1 MRPGVSPALERK
13 RRSRAKSRAQASG
26 PSRQPPRQKE
36 AVSPAERKRRSRA
49 RDGVKTREAEARKR
63 SRAREGVKTREA
75 EARKRRNCQTNEKKE
90 EVKATERER
99 KRRSRARPAVKAGE
113 AAARKRSRKLLPV
126 SLKETAKL
134 KRRNDYAKSKE
145 DHNAKRKKRSEKRT
159 PERVETENAAA
170 RESMRGLRRARRGI
184 ALERAGRFNTS
195 MLWEVPGNDY
205 TLGEFVNFPESAVL
219 LWHANTGCWWE
230 REPKM
235 CIAWLHLY
243 NKLDHARK
251 VEVSADAVNATERK
265 MRGLVALCRESVE
278 DKVSLLR
285 VVREHIK
292 ESDREN
298 NKKWQQDERINDPRA
313 AELEWLVTN
322 GLQCGRDCKELREK
336 RKPTPLVDS
345 WARSLIGLK
354 LKVEGGWWEHC
365 QTCDK
370 ETEYDSEI
378 VDVDYQVRE
387 AEVEEGEND
396 KRYFVVFCEHENR
409 RFPMEYKCVKQYARG
424 VKQEGDKR
432 YELPDKANLRVI
444 DEEFEKLCTDTL
456 EALEKNRDGD
466 NSCECREFVEE
477 RIRQLLKSQF
487 VKPGKQRELGQKF
500 LKAQGR
506 GTVSWGEAKVHS
518 DTDLTS
524 IDAPLLTCASC
535 GFRRLHSS
543 LPSGGDDGCFKVE
556 NKDVKLLHWA
566 ELDDAQRSE
575 HRERMAKP
583 PLSLPVNDKGGQ
595 DDFKDFETWRA
606 YSRWPDKKPHEL
618 TNDATYPDWMFY
630 KNSNG
635 ETDRSN
641 PKYFHLHPELVE
653 EFAGDDGRRDFRA
666 RLCRSCYKFSP
677 DGKGKAPVRSV
688 ASGVDFGSPNR
699 VGLVRLTPRERQV
712 ISPVRHYHCDV
723 IIESNTGRQRELSHS
738 ALKGHSVLFD
748 HDCPRVVKKLLS
760 EEYINDSIEI
770 HFVGPDGEYDHLAK
784 KALGS
789 AHVSARPFAVYQWLS
804 VLREVNV
811 MYSDVDALPKFDV
824 STRRMSPSFEEATE
838 LIDKCNK
845 SLVDNATKIATDEK
859 TVKETSVARDDIRG
873 VRVTSGRSEEEP
885 DASNDDL
892 VSLLNRVADQRHTY
906 ALPNDI

>member
-1 MRPGVSPALERK
+1 MPLSE
-13 RRSRAKSRAQASG
+13 
-26 PSRQPPRQKE
+26 
-36 AVSPAERKRRSRA
+36 
-49 RDGVKTREAEARKR
+49 
-63 SRAREGVKTREA
+63 
-75 EARKRRNCQTNEKKE
+75 KE
-90 EVKATERER
+90 EQNKH
-99 KRRSRARPAVKAGE
+99 KRD
-113 AAARKRSRKLLPV
+113 
-126 SLKETAKL
+126 
-134 KRRNDYAKSKE
+134 RR
-145 DHNAKRKKRSEKRT
+145 EKRT
-159 PERVETENAAA
+159 PEEVENDKAEQRA
-170 RESMRGLRRARRGI
+170 RMTGLRRARREI

-205 TLGEFVNFPESAVL
+205 TLGEFVNFPESAAL

-298 NKKWQQDERINDPRA
+298 IKKWQQDERINDPRA

-354 LKVEGGWWEHC
+354 LKVEGGWWVHC

-370 ETEYDSEI
+370 AKIYDCEI

-396 KRYFVVFCEHENR
+396 KRYFVMFCEHENR
-409 RFPMEYKCVKQYARG
+409 RFPMEYKHVKQYARG

-432 YELPDKANLRVI
+432 YELPKEAHLRVI

-477 RIRQLLKSQF
+477 RMRQLLKSQF

-506 GTVSWGEAKVHS
+506 GTVSWGEAKVYS

-606 YSRWPDKKPHEL
+606 YSRWPNKKPHDL

-653 EFAGDDGRRDFRA
+653 EVAGDDGRRDYRA
-666 RLCRSCYKFSP
+666 RLCPRCFEFKPSANS
-677 DGKGKAPVRSV
+677 KAPMRSV

-824 STRRMSPSFEEATE
+824 TTRQMSPSFEEATE

-845 SLVDNATKIATDEK
+845 ALVDNATKIATDEK
-859 TVKETSVARDDIRG
+859 TAKEKSVARDDIRG

-885 DASNDDL
+885 VASNDDL
-892 VSLLNRVADQRHTY
+892 VSLLNRVADRRHTPFLMTSAAIVLSGQY
-906 ALPNDI
+906 NRVVPARTVVKTFQCTVVI

>member
-49 RDGVKTREAEARKR
+49 REGVKAREAEARKR
-63 SRAREGVKTREA
+63 SRNQQTDEKKKEVKAQEREQKRRSRAGPGVKAGEA
-75 EARKRRNCQTNEKKE
+75 EARKRSRECMPLSEKE
-90 EVKATERER
+90 EQNKH
-99 KRRSRARPAVKAGE
+99 KRD
-113 AAARKRSRKLLPV
+113 
-126 SLKETAKL
+126 
-134 KRRNDYAKSKE
+134 RR
-145 DHNAKRKKRSEKRT
+145 EKRT
-159 PERVETENAAA
+159 PEEVENDKAEDRA
-170 RESMRGLRRARRGI
+170 RHRGLRRARREI

-205 TLGEFVNFPESAVL
+205 TLGEFVNFPESAAL

-298 NKKWQQDERINDPRA
+298 IKKWQQDERINDPRA

-354 LKVEGGWWEHC
+354 LKVEGGWWVHC

-370 ETEYDSEI
+370 AKIYDCEI

-396 KRYFVVFCEHENR
+396 KRYFVMFCEHENR
-409 RFPMEYKCVKQYARG
+409 RFPMEYKDVKQYARG
-424 VKQEGDKR
+424 VEQEGDKR
-432 YELPDKANLRVI
+432 YELPKEAHLRVI
-444 DEEFEKLCTDTL
+444 DEEFEKLCKDTL

-518 DTDLTS
+518 DTDLIS
-524 IDAPLLTCASC
+524 VDEPLLTCASC

-543 LPSGGDDGCFKVE
+543 LLSDGEDGCFKVE

-566 ELDDAQRSE
+566 ELDDTQRSE
-575 HRERMAKP
+575 HLVRMEKP
-583 PLSLPVNDKGGQ
+583 PLKLPINDKG
-595 DDFKDFETWRA
+595 DEKDFETWRA

-618 TNDATYPDWMFY
+618 TNDATYPDWMFN

-653 EFAGDDGRRDFRA
+653 EVAGDDGRRDYRA
-666 RLCRSCYKFSP
+666 RLCPRCFEFKPSANS
-677 DGKGKAPVRSV
+677 KAPMRSV

-723 IIESNTGRQRELSHS
+723 IIESNTGWHRESS
-738 ALKGHSVLFD
+738 A
-748 HDCPRVVKKLLS
+748 
-760 EEYINDSIEI
+760 
-770 HFVGPDGEYDHLAK
+770 
-784 KALGS
+784 
-789 AHVSARPFAVYQWLS
+789 
-804 VLREVNV
+804 
-811 MYSDVDALPKFDV
+811 
-824 STRRMSPSFEEATE
+824 TRRSKATRFCSITTVRE
-838 LIDKCNK
+838 MKCYY
-845 SLVDNATKIATDEK
+845 VGI
-859 TVKETSVARDDIRG
+859 
-873 VRVTSGRSEEEP
+873 SGR
-885 DASNDDL
+885 
-892 VSLLNRVADQRHTY
+892 
-906 ALPNDI
+906 